1 MSAPAVATTATGL
14 GLLLL
19 GVGIALWARA
29 RFAEEVA
36 RAWLQVDRAV
46 MESLLGGPRF
56 CHALADEVG
65 ERPGAEVRARGIVR
79 ASVLRLEA
87 RGLLR
92 STASGFM
99 APAKGRREPEPRQ
112 IHELTRAGFF
122 TASRFA
128 GAKAGA
134 ETDGGRHGGP
144 RTPAADDIPVGADR
158 G

>member
-19 GVGIALWARA
+19 GVGTALSARA
-29 RFAEEVA
+29 WFAEEVA
-36 RAWLQVDRAV
+36 RAQLKIDRAV
-46 MESLLGGPRF
+46 LESLLGGPRF

-65 ERPGAEVRARGIVR
+65 ERLGAEVCTRGLVR

-87 RGLLR
+87 RDLLR

-99 APAKGRREPEPRQ
+99 APVKGGREPEPRQ
-112 IHELTRAGFF
+112 IHELTQAGFF

-128 GAKAGA
+128 GA
-134 ETDGGRHGGP
+134 ETGGGRHGGP
-144 RTPAADDIPVGADR
+144 PPPAADDSPVGADR

>member
-29 RFAEEVA
+29 WFLEEIA
-36 RAWLQVDRAV
+36 RARLKVDRAV
-46 MESLLGGPRF
+46 MESLTGGPRF

-65 ERPGAEVRARGIVR
+65 DRLGAEVCAPGLVR

-87 RGLLR
+87 RGLLV

-99 APAKGRREPEPRQ
+99 APKERGREPEPRQ
-112 IHELTRAGFF
+112 IHELTQAGFSG
-122 TASRFA
+122 ASRFGGA
-128 GAKAGA
+128 GTGA
-134 ETDGGRHGGP
+134 ERLDGP
-144 RTPAADDIPVGADR
+144 RAPAADDDPVGADR